1 MATFREYYPGQ
12 SSRSKMIRP
21 HVWEEMRPRI
31 LELYLTENL
40 SLEEVA
46 SSMAA
51 DHGFDARSV

>member
-1 MATFREYYPGQ
+1 
-12 SSRSKMIRP
+12 MIRP

-31 LELYLTENL
+31 LELYLTENRP
-40 SLEEVA
+40 LEEVA